1 MLVPHAYHL
10 RIWIRQISPMI
21 WRRLLLRGDQTLADL
36 HYALQIAF
44 GWSDEHL
51 HRFLLH
57 GREYGIPRAGGPW
70 YTGDAR
76 TVRLGDLGLRARERF
91 LYEYDEYDFC
101 DHWQLEIRVE
111 QIGPLEGATSY
122 PNCIADQRAAPPEDC
137 GGPWAY
143 LEQRQ
148 RYTLG
153 YLARRIRLI
162 LDPDSDEETIAQCRA
177 EVVQAEPWLDAERLD
192 RRAVNRRLHQY
203 AAGDVRWR
211 EEIVLADWDTGDM
224 ERYKEGP

>member
-1 MLVPHAYHL
+1 MDTLTPLPPAYHL
-10 RIWIRQISPMI
+10 RVWIRQISPMI
-21 WRRLLLRGDQTLADL
+21 WRRLLLRGDHTLADL

-57 GREYGIPRAGGPW
+57 GREHGIPRSGGPW

-76 TVRLGDLGLRARERF
+76 EVRLDDLGLRPRERF
-91 LYEYDEYDFC
+91 LYEYDFF
-101 DHWQLEIRVE
+101 DHWQHEIRVE
-111 QIGPLEGATSY
+111 QIGPLDAATRY
-122 PNCIADQRAAPPEDC
+122 PVCTAGQRAGPPEEC

-153 YLARRIRLI
+153 YVARRIGLI
-162 LDPDSDEETIAQCRA
+162 LDPGTDVETIARCRA
-177 EVVQAEPWLDAERLD
+177 EVAQAEPWLDVERLD
-192 RRAVNRRLHQY
+192 RRTINRRLRQY
-203 AAGDVRWR
+203 AASDARWR
-211 EEIVLADWDTGDM
+211 EEIELAD
-224 ERYKEGP
+224 